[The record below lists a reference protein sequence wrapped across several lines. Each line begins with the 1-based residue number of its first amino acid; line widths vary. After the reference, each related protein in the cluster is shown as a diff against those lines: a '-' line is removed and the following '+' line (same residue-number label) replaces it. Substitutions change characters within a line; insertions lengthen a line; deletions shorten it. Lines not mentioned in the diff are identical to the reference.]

1 MRRVIGA
8 AALLVPLALATP
20 SAAQQIRSNA
30 GPHGATPIAGRSLA
44 LEALSDRG
52 SSDAERGRRGKPAL
66 FAFPTSPHAEPSGRP
81 RISLFGGWQPNSSTT
96 VGIGLFSV
104 PRSAT
109 ANQQEL
115 RINPMKDPTG
125 KSSKVAAVGLNLAF

>member
-1 MRRVIGA
+1 MRRMIGG

-20 SAAQQIRSNA
+20 SEAQQVRPNA
-30 GPHGATPIAGRSLA
+30 GPRGAAMAIRGLTLGALA
-44 LEALSDRG
+44 NRDSP
-52 SSDAERGRRGKPAL
+52 DAQPNKRGKATL
-66 FAFPTSPHAEPSGRP
+66 FAIPTSPYAEPSGQARTT
-81 RISLFGGWQPNSSTT
+81 LFGGWQPNASTT

-109 ANQQEL
+109 VNQQEL

-125 KSSKVAAVGLNLAF
+125 KSSRVAAVGLSFAF

>member
-1 MRRVIGA
+1 MIGG

-20 SAAQQIRSNA
+20 AEAQQVRPNA
-30 GPHGATPIAGRSLA
+30 RPPGAAMMSRGLA
-44 LEALSDRG
+44 LGALADRP
-52 SSDAERGRRGKPAL
+52 SPAVDPARRGKPTL
-66 FAFPTSPHAEPSGRP
+66 FAIPTSPYAEPSGQARTT
-81 RISLFGGWQPNSSTT
+81 LFGGWQPNRSTT

-125 KSSKVAAVGLNLAF
+125 KSSRVAAVGLNFAF

>member
-1 MRRVIGA
+1 MWRMIGG
-8 AALLVPLALATP
+8 AALLVPVVLATP
-20 SAAQQIRSNA
+20 AEAQQVRPNA
-30 GPHGATPIAGRSLA
+30 RPGAAISSPGLA
-44 LEALSDRG
+44 LGAP
-52 SSDAERGRRGKPAL
+52 DAEPSKRGKPTL
-66 FAFPTSPHAEPSGRP
+66 FVLPTSSYAEPSGRP
-81 RISLFGGWQPNSSTT
+81 RVTLFGGWQPNKSTT

-125 KSSKVAAVGLNLAF
+125 KSSKVAAVGVNFAF

>member
-1 MRRVIGA
+1 MGRMIGA
-8 AALLVPLALATP
+8 AALLVPLALATQ
-20 SAAQQIRSNA
+20 SEAQQVRPNA
-30 GPHGATPIAGRSLA
+30 GPNGAVMTSRGLAFGTLGGRASP
-44 LEALSDRG
+44 
-52 SSDAERGRRGKPAL
+52 DAQPSKRGKPTL
-66 FAFPTSPHAEPSGRP
+66 FVLPTSPYAEPSGRA
-81 RISLFGGWQPNSSTT
+81 RTTLFGGWQPNPNTM

-125 KSSKVAAVGLNLAF
+125 KSSRVAAVGLNLAF

>member
-1 MRRVIGA
+1 MRRMIGG
-8 AALLVPLALATP
+8 AALLVPLVLATP
-20 SAAQQIRSNA
+20 AEAQQVRPNA
-30 GPHGATPIAGRSLA
+30 RPGAAISSPGLA
-44 LEALSDRG
+44 LGALGDRA
-52 SSDAERGRRGKPAL
+52 SSDPQPSKRGKPAL
-66 FAFPTSPHAEPSGRP
+66 FVLPTSPYAEPSGRA
-81 RISLFGGWQPNSSTT
+81 RTTLFGGWQPNPNTT

-125 KSSKVAAVGLNLAF
+125 KSSRVAAVGLNLAF

>member
-1 MRRVIGA
+1 MRRMIGG
-8 AALLVPLALATP
+8 AALLVPLVLATP
-20 SAAQQIRSNA
+20 AEAQQVRPNA
-30 GPHGATPIAGRSLA
+30 RPGAALVSPGLA
-44 LEALSDRG
+44 LRALGDRA
-52 SSDAERGRRGKPAL
+52 SPDTQPSKRGKPTL
-66 FAFPTSPHAEPSGRP
+66 FAMPTSPYAEPSGRA
-81 RISLFGGWQPNSSTT
+81 RTTLFGGWQPNRNTT

-125 KSSKVAAVGLNLAF
+125 KSSRVAAVGLNLAF

>member
-1 MRRVIGA
+1 MKRMIGG
-8 AALLVPLALATP
+8 AALLVPLVLATP
-20 SAAQQIRSNA
+20 AEAQQVRPNTRL
-30 GPHGATPIAGRSLA
+30 GAALVSPGLA
-44 LEALSDRG
+44 LGALGDRA
-52 SSDAERGRRGKPAL
+52 SPDAQPSKRGKPTL
-66 FAFPTSPHAEPSGRP
+66 FAMPTSPYAEPSGRA
-81 RISLFGGWQPNSSTT
+81 RTTLFGGWQPNRSTT

-125 KSSKVAAVGLNLAF
+125 KSSRVAAVGLNLAF

>member
-1 MRRVIGA
+1 MRRMIGA
-8 AALLVPLALATP
+8 AALLVPLVLATP
-20 SAAQQIRSNA
+20 SEAQQVRPNA
-30 GPHGATPIAGRSLA
+30 RPGAAMASRGLA
-44 LEALSDRG
+44 LGALGDRV
-52 SSDAERGRRGKPAL
+52 SSDAQPSRRGKPTV
-66 FAFPTSPHAEPSGRP
+66 FAIPTSPYAVPSGRA
-81 RISLFGGWQPNSSTT
+81 RTTLFGGWQPNASTT

-125 KSSKVAAVGLNLAF
+125 KSSRVAAVGLNLAF